1 MATGA
6 EHLIR
11 KITLEADELARQYNR
26 TRDPSFRDQWY
37 KLLKQVP
44 PVSALEEAQLS
55 SRKRT

>member
-11 KITLEADELARQYNR
+11 KITLEADELAKQYNR
-26 TRDPSFRDQWY
+26 TRDPSIRDQWY

-44 PVSALEEAQLS
+44 PASASALVEAP